1 MPLSLAPHTR
11 VLTFYV
17 LTLTVND
24 VSPAPSH
31 APSGSTRAWTRTAFK
46 QFTIT
51 SARHQSLWKAG
62 GSLPAPSGANLLG
75 GTYNVDRLKLLA
87 VLVILKQLFQNSV
100 NCQRAA

>member
-17 LTLTVND
+17 PTLTVND
-24 VSPAPSH
+24 VSPAPSP
-31 APSGSTRAWTRTAFK
+31 APSGSTRAWSRTAFK

-51 SARHQSLWKAG
+51 SARHQSLSKAG

-75 GTYNVDRLKLLA
+75 GTYNVDRLKPLA
-87 VLVILKQLFQNSV
+87 VLAILKQLFQNSV

>member
-1 MPLSLAPHTR
+1 MSLSLAAHTR

-17 LTLTVND
+17 LTVND
-24 VSPAPSH
+24 VSPAPSP

-51 SARHQSLWKAG
+51 SARHQSLSKAG

-75 GTYNVDRLKLLA
+75 GTYNVDRLKPLA